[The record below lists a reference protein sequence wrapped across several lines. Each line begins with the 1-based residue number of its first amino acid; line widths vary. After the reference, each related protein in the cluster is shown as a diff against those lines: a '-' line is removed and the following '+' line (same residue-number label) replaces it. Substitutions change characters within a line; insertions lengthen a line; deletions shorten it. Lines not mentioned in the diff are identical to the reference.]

1 MRHHSW
7 PPVPSTHLHGVHGA
21 KVVDPHLSYMHLW
34 ALVHKQACRKDSDG
48 DVQAVWRWVTQVPI
62 GHTAE

>member
-21 KVVDPHLSYMHLW
+21 KVVYPHLSFMHLW

-48 DVQAVWRWVTQVPI
+48 GWWRRYVPHDT
-62 GHTAE
+62 HTAE